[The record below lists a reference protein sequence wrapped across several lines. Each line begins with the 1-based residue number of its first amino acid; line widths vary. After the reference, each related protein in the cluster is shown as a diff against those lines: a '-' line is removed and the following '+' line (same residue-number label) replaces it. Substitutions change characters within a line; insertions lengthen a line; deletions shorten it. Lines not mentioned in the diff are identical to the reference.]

1 MIHLTHLRWLEFND
15 VSGEVRVSVV
25 GRLPAELDG
34 SGLLVQDLE
43 SERRLGPLLDDQVD
57 GGVVRPEGV
66 GSHAGEKRRVFP
78 LGALDAN
85 RRKDPVLRGFLP
97 DGVSRIVNFC

>member
-1 MIHLTHLRWLEFND
+1 MTHLRWLEFND

-25 GRLPAELDG
+25 GCLPAELDG

-66 GSHAGEKRRVFP
+66 CSHASEKRRVLP
-78 LGALDAN
+78 LGTLDAN
-85 RRKDPVLRGFLP
+85 RRKNPVLR
-97 DGVSRIVNFC
+97 